1 MVEQRDCEEDCL
13 IISVIGEGEPS
24 PEIAALAEQ
33 VGAELGRRDITL
45 VCGGGRGVMEAACRG
60 AKSTGGTTVGILPS
74 SDPGNANRWVD
85 IPIPTGM
92 GQARNVMIVRSG
104 SAVIAVGGR
113 YGTLSEIGHGLKAGI
128 PVIGLNTWQLSKLGV
143 TDPSI
148 VMASNALDAVEKAV
162 DAANRPRTMYVTND

>member
-1 MVEQRDCEEDCL
+1 M
-13 IISVIGEGEPS
+13 IISVIGEGAP
-24 PEIAALAEQ
+24 PADIAALAEE

-60 AKSTGGTTVGILPS
+60 AKSTGGTTVGILHE
-74 SDPGNANRWVD
+74 SDPTTANPWVD

-92 GQARNVMIVRSG
+92 GQARNVIVVRSG

-113 YGTLSEIGHGLKAGI
+113 YGTLSEIGHALKAGI
-128 PVIGLNTWQLSKLGV
+128 PVVGLDTWQLSKDDT

-148 VMASNALDAVEKAV
+148 IIATGAIDAVEKAIV
-162 DAANRPRTMYVTND
+162 AANRPRTSKVTND